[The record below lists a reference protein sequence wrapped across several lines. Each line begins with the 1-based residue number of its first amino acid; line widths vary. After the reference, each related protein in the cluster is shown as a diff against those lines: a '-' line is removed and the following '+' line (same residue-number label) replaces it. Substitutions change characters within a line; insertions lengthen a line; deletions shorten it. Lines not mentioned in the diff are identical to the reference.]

1 MKKLL
6 ALILSLISVFTFAF
20 AVVGC
25 TPATPSYDGAVKIYM
40 PDGAPAL
47 AFAKLMHDENKLGK
61 DDLTYTVVS
70 ANNIGGVVANGTA
83 TAALMPI
90 NAASKLCGTG
100 DRYKILSVNTHGN
113 LYVLSKQ
120 TPDGI
125 DSLKGKKVGVINLA
139 NVPGLTFKAILKKNE
154 ITYTEDE
161 SAHTSTSVFLKNI
174 EAGQVAALLNATD
187 NAKLDYVVAPEP
199 QVSKLTTAAPVIKN
213 VLSLQTLWGEDSYPQ
228 AVLVVKNELAQD
240 AQFCNA
246 LLSALS
252 ESATWVKTHGED
264 AYNAISA
271 HTAEGYATTLA
282 PTVLTESAITGC
294 NIKVIKAN
302 EMKATINDYIQKI
315 IEIEPTSASVVSDN
329 FFI

>member
-1 MKKLL
+1 MIMKRKISIVLASLL
-6 ALILSLISVFTFAF
+6 F
-20 AVVGC
+20 AVGFAAC
-25 TPATPSYDGAVKIYM
+25 GAEKEEKEITVYM

-61 DDLTYTVVS
+61 DDLAYTVVS

-174 EAGQVAALLNATD
+174 IPFFPKKFHTN
-187 NAKLDYVVAPEP
+187 P
-199 QVSKLTTAAPVIKN
+199 QYCGILY
-213 VLSLQTLWGEDSYPQ
+213 LR
-228 AVLVVKNELAQD
+228 
-240 AQFCNA
+240 
-246 LLSALS
+246 
-252 ESATWVKTHGED
+252 
-264 AYNAISA
+264 
-271 HTAEGYATTLA
+271 
-282 PTVLTESAITGC
+282 
-294 NIKVIKAN
+294 
-302 EMKATINDYIQKI
+302 
-315 IEIEPTSASVVSDN
+315 
-329 FFI
+329 